1 MLSATVLSFDGFF
14 AEQHPRLV
22 RLLTAMTGRP
32 AVAEE
37 LAQEAL
43 FSAYRRW
50 DAVRELDRPDL
61 WVRRAALNRAISA
74 HRRVVAEVA
83 ALTRVGQW
91 RAPSVAFAPRDEE
104 LWTAVRQ
111 LSTKQ
116 AAAIVL
122 SIDGFTAGDIGDVL
136 GCSEETARTHLRRAR
151 ARLAEVLDEEDEG

>member
-1 MLSATVLSFDGFF
+1 MRVSGVLSATVLSFDGFF
-14 AEQHPRLV
+14 AERHPRLV

-43 FSAYRRW
+43 FSA
-50 DAVRELDRPDL
+50 
-61 WVRRAALNRAISA
+61 

-83 ALTRVGQW
+83 ALARVGRW
-91 RAPSVAFAPRDEE
+91 WAPGVTFAPRDEE
-104 LWTAVRQ
+104 LWAAVRR